1 LETRAALE
9 ILVRLDLRV
18 PKETLAKLEIR
29 AILAPGI
36 LVEPAVQE
44 TRAELGPQAAV
55 AAEARRG
62 TLETRGPLGSLVG
75 RSSRHSLLPLERL
88 PRAIP
93 AFISLRSSAL
103 VPAAAAARQTAL
115 AMVLAVV
122 VGVLESSYFTF
133 RSS

>member
-29 AILAPGI
+29 AILEPGI
-36 LVEPAVQE
+36 LGELGTLAG
-44 TRAELGPQAAV
+44 LGPQAA
-55 AAEARRG
+55 AAAGVLRAI
-62 TLETRGPLGSLVG
+62 LETPGTLGSLVG